1 MSENKE
7 PEIDSQYRVESTRED
22 GTIQVDYNF
31 TQWSQIEKE
40 MGIIAEYLIE
50 LKRDVKSQEV
60 IALRTLESQTKFKK
74 EVTSIVSK
82 IKPPISKKSPTT
94 AKKRS
99 SKKRVPK
106 TLKGK

>member
-1 MSENKE
+1 MTFAITEAANAHLLEYTSLQEL
-7 PEIDSQYRVESTRED
+7 EIE
-22 GTIQVDYNF
+22 
-31 TQWSQIEKE
+31 IEKE

-99 SKKRVPK
+99 SKKRAPK